1 MDAQFWEDMYRGS
14 DQVFSGNP
22 NGILVTEAADLPPG
36 RALDVGCGEGGD
48 ALWLAR
54 RGWTVTA
61 TDVSQTALRRG
72 AAAGADVADRVTWTR
87 ADLTTAPP
95 APGAYD
101 LVTVQYF
108 PLRKDAGLTA
118 VRGLLAAVA
127 PGGILLYGSHDP
139 ADLAGHHD
147 HDVDPHDYYLPGDVA
162 ALLDGGWEIQAN
174 ETRARTTPP
183 PPGTPHVN
191 DVVLRARRYR

>member
-1 MDAQFWEDMYRGS
+1 MDAQFWEDLYRGR

-54 RGWTVTA
+54 RGWHVTG
-61 TDVSQTALRRG
+61 TDIAETALRRA
-72 AAAGADVADRVTWTR
+72 AAAGADVADLVSWVH
-87 ADLTTAPP
+87 ADLTATPP
-95 APGAYD
+95 TPEAFD

-108 PLRKDAGLTA
+108 PLRRNAGPAA
-118 VRGLLAAVA
+118 VHGLLAAVA
-127 PGGILLYGSHDP
+127 PGGILLFGSHDP
-139 ADLAGHHD
+139 ADLAD
-147 HDVDPHDYYLPGDVA
+147 LDFDPHDYYLPGDVA
-162 ALLDGGWEIQAN
+162 ALLDGGWEIQVN

-183 PPGTPHVN
+183 PPGTPHIR
-191 DVVLRARRYR
+191 DVVLRARRRP